1 MSSNRMEH
9 DMGTVI
15 GNIRMGAKAL
25 GNIRCVAFLL
35 FLLSQLFVLP
45 ISSAQ
50 PHARWEKLSPM
61 LRQLVRQEGISN
73 DKSRLN
79 HDKHREVCAFV
90 RVSNEPEKVLRHYG
104 CRELAR
110 VGGISIASIPV
121 ASLRDMS
128 LDERIKRIEASPS
141 GRVLN
146 DSMAIHLNAVPVY
159 KGTGLPQAYTGKG
172 VVMGLMDIGFDLTHP
187 NFYDSTATNY
197 RIRQFWDMISA
208 DTIGSQLYVGRDY
221 TTQEELLALGHSRD
235 GLDFTHGTH
244 TLGIAAGGGYQS
256 AYQGMA
262 PESDICIVANAVS
275 DDLPF
280 IDPADYEKYTYATD
294 ALGFKYIFDYAER
307 MGQPCVI
314 SFSEGSSQDFWGYDQ
329 LYYEL
334 IDSLLGPGRILVS
347 AAGNRGDQ
355 KFWFKKPAGQ
365 ISAGTFL
372 FGNGGQVDG
381 TLKGDAVFD
390 IRIVGYGSKND
401 TLTINTVEVFSRP
414 DSLWTDTLELQGL
427 PVVVVVEAYPS
438 CYVAQETCF
447 DVMVRRLTPGSLGSE
462 GSCFVSLEMVG
473 EEANVEFWK
482 YSAWLVESELNPS
495 LCCGDGTHS
504 IMSPASSPSVICVG
518 STYYRQGITNYRGEW
533 TEHERARRGY
543 RVNHSSRGPTMDGRM
558 KPDVMAPGANI
569 ISSNS
574 SFFMENHPETGER
587 DWTVEF
593 FDFQGRTYAWTANTG
608 TSSASPA
615 VGGAIALWL
624 QANPQ
629 LTPTDVMGIIERTST
644 HPDPSLTYPNNDY
657 GYGQIDVYRGL
668 LDILDVS
675 AIDDISKSHTPAS
688 ISVTNNQLYISLGEP
703 TVADFTVRL
712 YSLKGQLLIA
722 CRLNKGQ
729 KNYHLPLPQLLS
741 GIYALQIDG
750 QQQVAGSSLIRL

>member
-1 MSSNRMEH
+1 MG
-9 DMGTVI
+9 DMMARNMRVI
-15 GNIRMGAKAL
+15 
-25 GNIRCVAFLL
+25 AFLL
-35 FLLSQLFVLP
+35 FLSSQFLVLSF
-45 ISSAQ
+45 SFGQ

-61 LRQLVRQEGISN
+61 LRQLVRQEGCSN
-73 DKSRLN
+73 GKSRLI
-79 HDKHREVCAFV
+79 HDNHREVCAFV
-90 RVSNEPEKVLRHYG
+90 RVSDEPEKVLRHYG

-121 ASLRDMS
+121 KNLCDMS
-128 LDERIKRIEASPS
+128 LDEHVRRIEASPS

-159 KGTGLPQAYTGKG
+159 EGRGLPQAFTGKG

-187 NFYDSTATNY
+187 NFYDKTATNY

-208 DTIGSQLYVGRDY
+208 DTIGSQLFVGRDY

-244 TLGIAAGGGYQS
+244 TLGIAAGSGYQS
-256 AYQGMA
+256 PYQGMA

-355 KFWFKKPAGQ
+355 KFWFEKPAGQ
-365 ISAGTFL
+365 PSAGTFL

-381 TLKGDAVFD
+381 TLKGDAPFD

-401 TLTINTVEVFSRP
+401 TLTINTTEVLSRP
-414 DSLWTDTLELQGL
+414 DSVWTDTLALQGF
-427 PVVVVVEAYPS
+427 PVVVTIEGYPS
-438 CYVAQETCF
+438 CYVPQETCF
-447 DVMVRRLTPGSLGSE
+447 DVMVKRLTPGTLGSE

-473 EEANVEFWK
+473 TEANVEFWK
-482 YSAWLVESELNPS
+482 YSAWLVESNLNPS

-504 IMSPASSPSVICVG
+504 VMSPASSPSVICVG
-518 STYYRQGITNYRGEW
+518 STYYRQGIKNYRGEW
-533 TEHERARRGY
+533 TAHERAQRGY
-543 RVNHSSRGPTMDGRM
+543 RVNHSSRGPTMDGRI

-587 DWTVEF
+587 DWTVDF

-624 QANPQ
+624 QANPR
-629 LTPTDVMGIIERTST
+629 LTPTDVMGVIERTST
-644 HPDPSLTYPNNDY
+644 HPDPSITYPNNDY

-675 AIDDISKSHTPAS
+675 AIEGVSESLTPA
-688 ISVTNNQLYISLGEP
+688 IVTVTDGQLCISLGESAI
-703 TVADFTVRL
+703 ADFSVRL
-712 YSLKGQLLIA
+712 YSLKGQLLLTQ
-722 CRLNKGQ
+722 RLSKGQ
-729 KNYHLPLPQLLS
+729 QTYHLPLPQLHS
-741 GIYALQIDG
+741 GVYALQIDG